1 MARSARQL
9 AREPSERV
17 GAAHDLSSSTKQ
29 YAGMGDERGGGA
41 ELQYWKNCRRTGP
54 GPSEGWMG
62 KRKIMG
68 QKKKIARKFNLD
80 RNSPIPA
87 LLATRP
93 PRAMEQAQK
102 QLQAGMDQAMVGAR
116 VFHHRSNVPP
126 VTRTARA

>member
-1 MARSARQL
+1 
-9 AREPSERV
+9 
-17 GAAHDLSSSTKQ
+17 
-29 YAGMGDERGGGA
+29 
-41 ELQYWKNCRRTGP
+41 
-54 GPSEGWMG
+54 MG

-68 QKKKIARKFNLD
+68 LKKKLPE
-80 RNSPIPA
+80 NSIWIEIHQSPLCWRP
-87 LLATRP
+87 ATRP